1 MGITLRPARRED
13 EDLLRRWRNDP
24 VIRRAASAERR
35 SRPTS
40 IMPGSCGSSQD
51 PDSQILVIEE
61 RGRAVGQIRLDRI
74 DPDAADVSIGLAS
87 EARGRGIGRAALALA
102 AGEANRA
109 LGVRML
115 RALVKEDNV
124 PSLRAFVAAG
134 FAEIERAE
142 GIVALTR
149 SVP

>member
-24 VIRRAASAERR
+24 VIRARSFSGDEVSAEEHRAWLAR
-35 SRPTS
+35 KLH
-40 IMPGSCGSSQD
+40 D
-51 PDSQILVIEE
+51 PDSLLFVIEDL
-61 RGRAVGQIRLDRI
+61 GRAVGQVRLDRI

-87 EARGRGIGRAALALA
+87 EARGRGVGRAALALA
-102 AGEANRA
+102 AGEARA

-134 FAEIERAE
+134 FEETERAE
-142 GIVALTR
+142 GIVALMR